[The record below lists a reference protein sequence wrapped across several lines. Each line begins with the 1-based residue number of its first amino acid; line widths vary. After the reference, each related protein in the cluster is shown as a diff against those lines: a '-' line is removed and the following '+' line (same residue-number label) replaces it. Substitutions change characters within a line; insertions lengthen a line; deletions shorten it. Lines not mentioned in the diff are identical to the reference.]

1 MESPM
6 ARSADSSPMH
16 KHHNGKQVVP
26 NPGAREIARYR
37 QDMLDMV
44 REMPE
49 SAYELTLRDMVE
61 TPRIAQTVQETIEKR
76 REEAKDKAEKVK
88 DQSKGKR
95 RLLRKES
102 METGVF
108 LRMFVPISLG
118 GGRRKSSGGSN
129 TCAKVLRLAPMMPP
143 DDGRTR
149 NACIW
154 FVSCFF
160 FLILLV
166 GGSLLVIYIV
176 LPESQD
182 TFWFPIAGFVLV
194 GIPWLFWI
202 TTCIYR
208 SVMAPK
214 YDIERPPV
222 RAAAVAPAAVGAA
235 AANVDGDARDDS
247 SLNSHESEEPL
258 ASSMS

>member
-1 MESPM
+1 MITHRQLRRREIPTGNRFSLAKPVPRGRDDHDSFLGDMEHASPAERTTGKLGGTPSQPLWKTMESPM

-26 NPGAREIARYR
+26 NPGARDIARYR

-76 REEAKDKAEKVK
+76 REEANDKAEKVK

-129 TCAKVLRLAPMMPP
+129 TCAKVSPRPVLAEAEKGGIERMKGELWKKN
-143 DDGRTR
+143 DSDGKGSRSR
-149 NACIW
+149 KMNGCYD
-154 FVSCFF
+154 F
-160 FLILLV
+160 FLTNK
-166 GGSLLVIYIV
+166 S
-176 LPESQD
+176 
-182 TFWFPIAGFVLV
+182 
-194 GIPWLFWI
+194 
-202 TTCIYR
+202 R
-208 SVMAPK
+208 SM
-214 YDIERPPV
+214 
-222 RAAAVAPAAVGAA
+222 
-235 AANVDGDARDDS
+235 
-247 SLNSHESEEPL
+247 
-258 ASSMS
+258 